1 MRTSGGRGRR
11 LGAAAAAACALAL
24 AAGPARAAS
33 EVVRGT
39 IEGPR
44 GPVEGVAV
52 AVETAAGDPVGRA
65 VTGPDGT
72 WRVRLPRPGEY
83 TATLDVATLPDG
95 LQLRI
100 PDNDTLEFDVQP
112 GQDRTLLYP
121 LVARGAAPDDA
132 GPSAWERAAQ
142 LTADGIVF
150 GAIVALS
157 ALGLSLIFGTTGFV
171 NFAHGELV
179 TVGAVVAFLFNASG
193 AGPRVHLVAAA
204 AIAVAAGALAGAA
217 LERGLWRPLRAR
229 RVGLFPLLVVS
240 IGLSLLL
247 RHVVLLLFGGRTRPF
262 ADYTL
267 QTRLELGPVALAPRD
282 LFVAGGALVVLAAVG
297 LALQRTRL
305 GKAIRAVSDDRDL
318 AECSGIDVRRVVML
332 VWVGAGAIAA
342 LGGVFLGMVEQVG
355 WSMGFNL
362 LLPMFAGVI
371 LGGLGTAFGVVA
383 GSLVIGVVT
392 QLSTLWF
399 PTELKFLWALVALV
413 AILLVRPQG
422 ILGRAQRV
430 G

>member
-1 MRTSGGRGRR
+1 MRARR
-11 LGAAAAAACALAL
+11 NRARPTVWALAACALAL
-24 AAGPARAAS
+24 CAAPARAAG

-39 IEGPR
+39 VEGPG
-44 GPVEGVAV
+44 GPVEGVEI
-52 AVETAAGDPVGRA
+52 AVESAGGDEVGRA
-65 VTGPDGT
+65 VTAPDGT
-72 WRVRLPRPGEY
+72 WKVRLPRPGEY
-83 TATLDVATLPDG
+83 TATLDTATLPDA
-95 LQLRI
+95 LELRL
-100 PDNDTLEFDVQP
+100 PDNATLAFDVRP

-121 LVARGAAPDDA
+121 LVARGKAAPET
-132 GPSAWERAAQ
+132 GPSTWGRLAQ
-142 LTADGIVF
+142 LTADGVVF

-157 ALGLSLIFGTTGFV
+157 ALGLSLVFATTGFV

-179 TVGAVVAFLFNASG
+179 TIGAVVAFLLNASG
-193 AGPRVHLVAAA
+193 AGPGVHLVSA
-204 AIAVAAGALAGAA
+204 AIVAVAGGALLGAA

-229 RVGLFPLLVVS
+229 RVALFPLLVVS

-267 QTRLELGPVALAPRD
+267 QTRVELGPVSLAPRD
-282 LFVAGGALVVLAAVG
+282 LVVAACAFAVLGAVG
-297 LALQRTRL
+297 LGLQRTRL

-332 VWVGAGAIAA
+332 VWVVAGAIAA

-362 LLPMFAGVI
+362 LLPMFAGVV

-383 GSLVIGVVT
+383 GSVVIGVAT
-392 QLSTLWF
+392 QVSTLWF

-413 AILLVRPQG
+413 VILLVRPQG
-422 ILGRAQRV
+422 ILGRARRIA
-430 G
+430 